1 MSDRLEQIAERVKN
15 TVKDLPK
22 DGKEHQI
29 TVTVG
34 GDNHGSITLGDH
46 IVVNEQPKSY
56 VEIVHG
62 TDANDLI
69 RERKR
74 LSSARFKAYMRRYIN
89 TPVLLFFT
97 VLISVLAIVL
107 ADAWAFFHH
116 EAPFVSSPKD
126 FPANLILPLSLGAVF
141 LAFGIPAMK
150 RQRREVRIANGLTDQ
165 IDAIEQE
172 LHNRKYL

>member
-15 TVKDLPK
+15 AVKDLPK

-34 GDNHGSITLGDH
+34 GGNHGSITLGDH

-62 TDANDLI
+62 TDANDLM

-89 TPVLLFFT
+89 IPVLLSF
-97 VLISVLAIVL
+97 VALISVVAVAL
-107 ADAWAFFHH
+107 ADVWAFFHH
-116 EAPFVSSPKD
+116 KAPFFISPKD
-126 FPANLILPLSLGAVF
+126 FPANLTWPISLGAVF
-141 LAFGIPAMK
+141 LVFGIPALK
-150 RQRREVRIANGLTDQ
+150 RQRREIRIANGLTEQ
-165 IDAIEQE
+165 IEVIEQE